1 MRSIRLPRLAVAVA
15 AVALLLDAC
24 GGKSSQP
31 AGLNGPP
38 LKSLVVRLARA
49 PLERTVDGT
58 IEAVN
63 QATVSSQTSGRITEI
78 LYDVNDVVPA
88 GAVIIRLKGN
98 EQRAGLRG
106 AQAGLTEARARNTE
120 AATNYQRFADMYER
134 RLVSKSQFD
143 QATANRDAAAARLAA
158 AEAGLTTAS
167 EGVGY
172 TEIRA
177 PYSGVVTK
185 RLVQV
190 GETVAP
196 GTPLM
201 TGLSL
206 KDLRV
211 NFNIPQ
217 SIVMQVRQFRKAA
230 VYVGTK
236 RIESDKITIFPEAA
250 TPSSSFRA
258 RLDLPSG
265 SADVAPG
272 MYVKVGL
279 VIGEADSLVV
289 PVTAIVERS
298 EVSGVFVLNGQGQP
312 GLRYVRAGHR
322 SGGNVEIIAG
332 LAAGERIALDPI
344 AASNSIAAGQR
355 P

>member
-1 MRSIRLPRLAVAVA
+1 MRRNHRSRIVLSFATLALTVA
-15 AVALLLDAC
+15 ACVDKAPPAAT
-24 GGKSSQP
+24 P
-31 AGLNGPP
+31 AGSA
-38 LKSLVVRLARA
+38 LKSMMVQPVRT
-49 PLERTVDGT
+49 PLERSVDGT

-63 QATVSSQTSGRITEI
+63 QATVSAQTSGRIAEI

-88 GAVIIRLKGN
+88 GAVIIRLKGT
-98 EQRAGLRG
+98 EQRAGLQA
-106 AQAGLTEARARNTE
+106 AQASVTEARARNTE
-120 AATNYQRFADMYER
+120 AATQYQRIADMYQR
-134 RLVSKSQFD
+134 RVVSKSQFD
-143 QATANRDAAAARLAA
+143 QAAANKDAAAARLAA
-158 AEAGLTTAS
+158 AEAGATSAH

-177 PYSGVVTK
+177 PYGGVVTK

-190 GETVAP
+190 GETVGP

-217 SIVMQVRQFRKAA
+217 SIVGQVRQFKKAA
-230 VYVGTK
+230 VYVGSK

-250 TPSSSFRA
+250 TPSSTFRA
-258 RLDLPSG
+258 RVDLPSG
-265 SADVAPG
+265 AVDVAPG

-279 VIGEADSLVV
+279 MIGEADRLVI
-289 PVTAIVERS
+289 PVSAVVERS
-298 EVSGVFVLNGQGQP
+298 EVSGVYVIGAQGNAE
-312 GLRYVRAGHR
+312 LRYVRKGHQL
-322 SGGNVEIIAG
+322 GENVEILAG
-332 LAAGERIALDPI
+332 LAAGDKVALDPI
-344 AASNSIAAGQR
+344 AASASVVAAQ